1 MSVNRRNVRILGF
14 TTELRMSI
22 KSTVLNDNVMSINK
36 D

>member
-22 KSTVLNDNVMSINK
+22 KSTLLNDNIKSI
-36 D
+36 DED